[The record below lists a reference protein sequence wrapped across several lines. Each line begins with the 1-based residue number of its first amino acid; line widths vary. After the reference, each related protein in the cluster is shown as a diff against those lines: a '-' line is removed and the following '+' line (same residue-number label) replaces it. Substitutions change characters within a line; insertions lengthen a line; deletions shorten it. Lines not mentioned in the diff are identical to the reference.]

1 MGKDMN
7 SELLGKFKANRQQIG
22 EGIYLLYF
30 AIMIGARAAGLY
42 EGMTIYNISLA
53 LGLALFALKMLVT
66 QYSLKEYAVCA
77 AFLLLSGIVYLKTG
91 EKGLI
96 VCFCT
101 MLGMKGVSVMK
112 VVKTGIIVSGV
123 IILLRIFTGAFGFVN
138 GIYYPQERE
147 GIGLMFRESLGY
159 AHPNTLHMNV
169 LMLTMLCMYFVSKAL
184 RGDKLRLFMYSALA
198 FLFNLY
204 VFQFSGSRTG
214 LLGCIAF
221 LIANYW
227 FSVINGP
234 RLFEKIVCYAAFPIV
249 CFLAIVFPFILP
261 ESIFEK
267 VDTTI
272 FTTRLTLARYFWENN
287 SVSLFGIRLNNP
299 YHLYKTYG
307 IDMAQLY
314 LFLQLGIVAFVVIG
328 ALTIWFINMS
338 LKAGHM
344 QELAVLMGMLF
355 IGIWEPLLYNLGFK
369 NFTFIFMGSMMFN
382 SFQLELASPRISG
395 ISSKVLGRA
404 ISFGAVAGVCGMML
418 FYLLTSEPAAFYGNR
433 EADETGKSLGMEAI
447 YLTEAEV
454 SQLKADG
461 DIVVGYVDAQ
471 TPMYKYDSSIAGME
485 YERRGLSIAIYLALF
500 IIVVQCLFVKIN
512 KNFRNGEV

>member
-1 MGKDMN
+1 MN
-7 SELLGKFKANRQQIG
+7 SEIMRKFKDNRQQIG

-30 AIMIGARAAGLY
+30 AVMIGARAAGLY
-42 EGMTIYNISLA
+42 EGMTIYNLSLVCG
-53 LGLALFALKMLVT
+53 LGLFALKMLVT

-77 AFLLLSGIVYLKTG
+77 GFLLLSGIVYYKTG

-123 IILLRIFTGAFGFVN
+123 IILVRIFTGAFGLVN
-138 GIYYPQERE
+138 GIYYPQVRE
-147 GIGLMFRESLGY
+147 GVGLMFRESLGY

-184 RGDKLRLFMYSALA
+184 RGDKVRLLMYSALA

-221 LIANYW
+221 LIVNFW

-234 RLFEKIVCYAAFPIV
+234 RLFEKLVCYAAFPIA

-272 FTTRLTLARYFWENN
+272 FTTRLSIARYFWENN

-299 YHLYKTYG
+299 HHLYKTYG

-314 LFLQLGIVAFVVIG
+314 LFLQLGLVAFAVISV
-328 ALTIWFINMS
+328 LTIWFIHKS

-369 NFTFIFMGSMMFN
+369 NFVYIFMGSMMFN

-404 ISFGAVAGVCGMML
+404 IAFGAVAGVCGMML

-447 YLTEAEV
+447 YLTETEV